1 MADEEKTVN
10 EAAKAPAK
18 KTAAKKAPGK
28 KAAAKKAVAEKAPG
42 KKTAAKKT
50 AAKKAAT
57 KKPAAKKAVAENVP
71 GTKAAVKKTEPKSDS
86 AVRKLSV
93 TLVRSK
99 NGRLKTHKACVAGLG
114 LRRMHQTVQVIDT
127 PENRGMINKV
137 QYMLNVEEI

>member
-1 MADEEKTVN
+1 MADEEKIVN

-18 KTAAKKAPGK
+18 ETVAKKSAGK
-28 KAAAKKAVAEKAPG
+28 
-42 KKTAAKKT
+42 
-50 AAKKAAT
+50 
-57 KKPAAKKAVAENVP
+57 
-71 GTKAAVKKTEPKSDS
+71 KAAVKKSATKKTAPKSDS
-86 AVRKLSV
+86 AVKKLSV

-99 NGRLKTHKACVAGLG
+99 NGRLKTHQACVAGLG